1 MKTNKFK
8 YLLGAITTLCMVFIL
23 MPTTALADGPEVY
36 DGDIYVYDNKYTIVG
51 DSDEN
56 GSGEYSISK
65 ENPIRG
71 TGEPINRN
79 IYIYDDYTELYFDN
93 LDLGTG
99 GIYTLDN
106 FWESPRINIID
117 GTLYANEMYSHSSIA
132 LSPSTSIYIKE
143 DVIGARITCDASQID
158 IGGDIIARVIGFFG
172 RTGQPDIKVGGSVKC
187 HRFSSEGSVQIDG
200 DLTVSY
206 FDTDYLKIRQIPT
219 QTNSDNS
226 VWIEPDEGENPIMFY
241 VGGEISADDNIEI
254 SNSTAFVNSMNS
266 KNGHIKVDDNSTLFN
281 AVNKNPDVI
290 PSNFSEPALNLHRT
304 TLSGLIPNRE
314 ANIVISYDDHDD
326 YTKEFI
332 ATANAEG
339 QVFVWLVGNKNLS
352 GTAIY
357 DGDEPITL
365 TAEASASSGVVE
377 NLEFPYEPD
386 NDTPTSES
394 NESSS
399 STDGD
404 SNVSTSDTETKKDDS
419 DNTPKTTDSVKTIKA
434 DIPKTNDK
442 SLMGLWVILSVT
454 VSLTIAGTLI
464 EKKNI
469 KRQES

>member
-23 MPTTALADGPEVY
+23 MPTTALANGPEVY
-36 DGDIYVYDNKYTIVG
+36 DGDIYVSNGQYAII
-51 DSDEN
+51 N
-56 GSGEYSISK
+56 GSGEESEVYELNK
-65 ENPIRG
+65 DNPIRG
-71 TGEPINRN
+71 TGEAINRN
-79 IYIYDDYTELYFDN
+79 IYVMDDITDLYFN
-93 LDLGTG
+93 KLDLGTG
-99 GIYTLDN
+99 GIYVNTDL
-106 FWESPRINIID
+106 EEYPEIKIKSGSVRAKEID
-117 GTLYANEMYSHSSIA
+117 AN
-132 LSPSTSIYIKE
+132 YIE
-143 DVIGARITCDASQID
+143 IGSDASVYVKENVTGTRFHSY
-158 IGGDIIARVIGFFG
+158 GGTMNVDGNILVSYIWLKEASTV
-172 RTGQPDIKVGGSVKC
+172 KVGGNVECKYLINQG
-187 HRFSSEGSVQIDG
+187 GSVRIDG
-200 DLTVSY
+200 DLIASNNEPKDGDSIKCY
-206 FDTDYLKIRQIPT
+206 ID
-219 QTNSDNS
+219 
-226 VWIEPDEGENPIMFY
+226 IEEGDENKNPAELY
-241 VGGEISADDNIEI
+241 VGGEISAVELITIKDSTVYANSINCDNGFIGIDD
-254 SNSTAFVNSMNS
+254 SA
-266 KNGHIKVDDNSTLFN
+266 TLFN
-281 AVNKNPDVI
+281 AVNGSPNTI
-290 PSNFSEPALNLHRT
+290 PLNASEPPLNLHRT

-314 ANIVISYDDHDD
+314 ANIVISYDDHDG
-326 YTKEFI
+326 YTKEF
-332 ATANAEG
+332 TAKANEEG

-399 STDGD
+399 TEGD

-419 DNTPKTTDSVKTIKA
+419 DNAPKTTDSVKTVKA
-434 DIPKTNDK
+434 DIPKTSDK
-442 SLMGLWVILSVT
+442 SLMGLWIILSVT